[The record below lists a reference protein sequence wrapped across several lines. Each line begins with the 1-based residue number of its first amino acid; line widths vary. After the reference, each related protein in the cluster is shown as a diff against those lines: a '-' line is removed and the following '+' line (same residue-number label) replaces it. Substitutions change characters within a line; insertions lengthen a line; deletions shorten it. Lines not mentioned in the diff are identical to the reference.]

1 MCNIDKNKVLDM
13 ARALNAQVKHVEDQ
27 IDERLIS
34 QLAKVSRGDLGPL
47 AAVFGGVIAQEVI
60 KASSSK

>member
-1 MCNIDKNKVLDM
+1 M